1 MFNIPFLAK
10 QSRSSWLFI
19 AFIFFVLSTVPK
31 YSFAESLT
39 IESALALAQLNNPD
53 IQRATASLAAVRG
66 EIADA
71 HAPLFNNPTLNLEGG
86 NRKLYDPSNSD
97 SRRSE
102 WNTGVAQTFELAG
115 QQGFRHQTANAKLT
129 ALQQEIDEVRHRVN
143 AEVEE
148 RFVQVLALQKRIE
161 TEQRTLELTK
171 RNTGLVSKRVEAGE
185 DSKLE
190 GNLAIVDTERA
201 RNQISVLQEQLTK
214 ARAMLSAVLQL
225 PEQQLPT
232 VLGELQPSATSYSLD
247 DLLASVS
254 NRPALKALSWREQ
267 SARSNLDFERAAQTP
282 DLTVSF
288 SYGRDAVVGGQDNVA
303 TLGLSLPLPL
313 FRKNATGIGRA
324 TSELSQVE
332 IDKSTVSRDARAAVI
347 ASWQRRLSLQD
358 RVQRLTTAV
367 YPKLEENLKLSQIA
381 FKNGEIALPELLL
394 VQRQVIDAQRD
405 LIEAQL
411 DLRLTQIE
419 LEYAAGWPL
428 ATTIA
433 NQQ

>member
-10 QSRSSWLFI
+10 QSRISWLFL
-19 AFIFFVLSTVPK
+19 AFIFFVLTTVPK
-31 YSFAESLT
+31 YSLAESLT
-39 IESALALAQLNNPD
+39 IESALALAQRNNPD
-53 IQRATASLAAVRG
+53 IQRVTASLASVKG
-66 EIADA
+66 ELVDA
-71 HAPLFNNPTLNLEGG
+71 NAPLFNNPTLNVEGG
-86 NRKLYDPSNSD
+86 SRKLYDPSNSD

-102 WNTGVAQTFELAG
+102 WNTGVAQTFELGG
-115 QQGFRHQTANAKLT
+115 QQGFRRQTANAKLT

-161 TEQRTLELTK
+161 TEQRTLELTE

-201 RNQISVLQEQLTK
+201 RNQISLLQEQLTK
-214 ARAMLSAVLQL
+214 ARAMLAVALQL

-232 VLGELQPSATSYSLD
+232 VLGELQPAATSYSLE
-247 DLLASVS
+247 DLLASVA
-254 NRPALKALSWREQ
+254 NRPAIKALSWREQ
-267 SARSNLDFERAAQTP
+267 SARSNLDFERAAQVP
-282 DLTVSF
+282 DLTVSL
-288 SYGRDAVVGGQDNVA
+288 SYGRDAVVGGQDNVT

-324 TSELSQVE
+324 TSELNQVE
-332 IDKSTVSRDARAAVI
+332 IDKNTASRDARASVI

-381 FKNGEIALPELLL
+381 FKNGEIALPELLI

-419 LEYAAGWPL
+419 LEYAAGWLL

-433 NQQ
+433 NQR

>member
-1 MFNIPFLAK
+1 MSYTSFLVK
-10 QSRSSWLFI
+10 HSRSSWLFLS
-19 AFIFFVLSTVPK
+19 FVFFGLITTST
-31 YSFAESLT
+31 YSYAESLT
-39 IESALALAQLNNPD
+39 IESALALAQRNSPEL
-53 IQRATASLAAVRG
+53 RKATASLEAAKG
-66 EIADA
+66 EITDA
-71 HAPLFNNPTLNLEGG
+71 NSPLFNNPTVNLAGG
-86 NRKLYDPSNSD
+86 SRKLYDPTNSD

-102 WNTGVAQTFELAG
+102 WSTGIAQTFELAG
-115 QQGFRHQTANAKLT
+115 QQGFRRQTANTKLT
-129 ALQQEIDEVRHRVN
+129 ALQQEIDEVSHRIN

-161 TEQRTLELTK
+161 TEQHTLELTE
-171 RNTGLVSKRVEAGE
+171 RNTGLVGKRVEAGE
-185 DSKLE
+185 DSKLD

-201 RNQISVLQEQLTK
+201 RNQISLLQEQLTR
-214 ARAMLSAVLQL
+214 ARATLSVALQL
-225 PEQQLPT
+225 PEQLLPT
-232 VLGELQPSATSYSLD
+232 VLGELQPPTSTYSLD
-247 DLLASVS
+247 DLLASVA

-267 SARSNLDFERAAQTP
+267 SARSTLDLERAIRTP
-282 DLTVSF
+282 DLTVSLN
-288 SYGRDAVVGGQDNVA
+288 YGRDAVVGGQDTVT
-303 TLGLSLPLPL
+303 TLGFSLPIPL
-313 FRKNATGIGRA
+313 FRKNAAGIGRA
-324 TSELSQVE
+324 TSELNQVE
-332 IDKSTVSRDARAAVI
+332 IEKNTLTRDARASVI

-381 FKNGEIALPELLL
+381 FKNGEIALPQLLL

-428 ATTIA
+428 ANESA

>member
-10 QSRSSWLFI
+10 QSRISWLFL
-19 AFIFFVLSTVPK
+19 AFIFFVLTTVPK
-31 YSFAESLT
+31 YSLAESLT
-39 IESALALAQLNNPD
+39 IESALALAQRNNPD
-53 IQRATASLAAVRG
+53 IQRATASLASVKG
-66 EIADA
+66 ELVDA
-71 HAPLFNNPTLNLEGG
+71 NAPLFNNPTLNVESGS
-86 NRKLYDPSNSD
+86 RKLYDPSNSD

-102 WNTGVAQTFELAG
+102 WNTGVAQTFELGG
-115 QQGFRHQTANAKLT
+115 QQGFRRQTANAKLT

-161 TEQRTLELTK
+161 TEQRTLELTE

-214 ARAMLSAVLQL
+214 ARATLSAVLQL

-232 VLGELQPSATSYSLD
+232 VLGELQPAATSYSLD
-247 DLLASVS
+247 DLLTSVS

-282 DLTVSF
+282 DLTVSL
-288 SYGRDAVVGGQDNVA
+288 SYGRDAVVGGQDNVT

-324 TSELSQVE
+324 TSELNQVE
-332 IDKSTVSRDARAAVI
+332 IDKNKASRDARASVI

-381 FKNGEIALPELLL
+381 FKNGEIALPELLI

-419 LEYAAGWPL
+419 LEYAAGWLL

-433 NQQ
+433 NQR